1 MEMGRNKPYKSLMTL
16 DEAILLIDG
25 TFDGYYGFM
34 EYRKRGNKKLYP
46 KTTMREDKK
55 ALIEKIKEWEYKA
68 RLYDM
73 ENESKKEKGNE

>member
-1 MEMGRNKPYKSLMTL
+1 MGRNKTYKSLMTL

-46 KTTMREDKK
+46 KTTM
-55 ALIEKIKEWEYKA
+55 
-68 RLYDM
+68 
-73 ENESKKEKGNE
+73 